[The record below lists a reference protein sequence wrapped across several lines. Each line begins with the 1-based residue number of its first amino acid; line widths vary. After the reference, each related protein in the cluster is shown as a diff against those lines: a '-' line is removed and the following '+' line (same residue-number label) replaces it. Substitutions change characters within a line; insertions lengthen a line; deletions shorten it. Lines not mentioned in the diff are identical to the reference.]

1 MIKIFGKMRY
11 HWQPELSWLIT
22 YWSIAL
28 APMFIAFSLLFERT
42 KIPNH
47 FFVLFATFVILVG
60 LGFHRYFIIEDDG
73 KLRIVALNP
82 FRRSR
87 VAIAQ
92 IQTIEVNKSG
102 IVMKIKNQPDRIFY
116 MRKWPKRPL
125 LLPPPE
131 KTACLRFVPAGES
144 AFWASSCAIS
154 ISSRA

>member
-1 MIKIFGKMRY
+1 MRY

-102 IVMKIKNQPDRIFY
+102 IVMKIKTNPIVSFICENG
-116 MRKWPKRPL
+116 RKIL
-125 LLPPPE
+125 LRCFSV
-131 KTACLRFVPAGES
+131 TSRVCWRGRFN
-144 AFWASSCAIS
+144 
-154 ISSRA
+154 R